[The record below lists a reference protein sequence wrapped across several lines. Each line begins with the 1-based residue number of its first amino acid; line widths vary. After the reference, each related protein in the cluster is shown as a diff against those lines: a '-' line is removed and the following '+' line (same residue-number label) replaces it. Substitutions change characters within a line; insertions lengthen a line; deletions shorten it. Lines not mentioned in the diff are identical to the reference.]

1 MARKNRNKPSPALW
15 NSIIGKLNYFGA
27 AYIVRAYFPPDKVHY
42 PDGRFV
48 FIQDYG
54 VFHLWNIFE
63 KNDVRTQPRGQF
75 HSRND

>member
-15 NSIIGKLNYFGA
+15 NSIIGKFNHFGT

-42 PDGRFV
+42 PDGCFV